1 MAASSFEIA
10 IRYVLIHEGGYTNH
24 PSDPGGPTNWGITLH
39 DARAYWK
46 RNASALDVRQMPLD
60 VAKQIYRER
69 YWNAL
74 HCDELPI
81 GLDYALFDYG
91 VNYRDLART
100 KVLMRIVAACM
111 PGSNVSDIV
120 SAANQ
125 IATDRLIRDLCAERR
140 AFLRGLKT
148 WPLFG
153 RGWGRR
159 ARKSRPM
166 RWRSRVA
173 LANPARVHASATLP
187 GDLQSP
193 VQGKGEV
200 PASPYVQ
207 AAGAGAAI
215 SIGAGA
221 SMLPDWNSIL
231 ILIAG
236 GILGALVIVAM
247 LRLSRMASAACLRI
261 SRRGGIASWI
271 GTMWR
276 GR

>member
-91 VNYRDLART
+91 VNSGISRAR

-159 ARKSRPM
+159 VAE
-166 RWRSRVA
+166 VEAHA
-173 LANPARVHASATLP
+173 LALARGSRENPARVSASATLP

-215 SIGAGA
+215 SVGLSAALFA
-221 SMLPDWNSIL
+221 SNWVWIL
-231 ILIAG
+231 ALIAG
-236 GILGALVIVAM
+236 GILAALVIVAM
-247 LRLSRMASAACLRI
+247 LRFYRAWRQQRVSAFPVEEE
-261 SRRGGIASWI
+261 
-271 GTMWR
+271 
-276 GR
+276 